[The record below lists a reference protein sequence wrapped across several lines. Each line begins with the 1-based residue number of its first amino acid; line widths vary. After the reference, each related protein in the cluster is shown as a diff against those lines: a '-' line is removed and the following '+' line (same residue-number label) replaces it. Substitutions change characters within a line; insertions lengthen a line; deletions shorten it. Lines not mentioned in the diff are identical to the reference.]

1 MFSLR
6 GPLCAGE
13 AFSGSLRSRGGVVSR
28 GETWGPGSASS
39 QAPRLHPTYLHCVGR
54 AKKGGHLLAGTG
66 ECGRASGQVMCMDLV
81 SIGPCF
87 TQCSTQH
94 PQCSMLNLT

>member
-39 QAPRLHPTYLHCVGR
+39 QAPRLHPTYLHCVGC
-54 AKKGGHLLAGTG
+54 AKKGGPLSCDLRHAIHKCGALMTDVTLSHVLVERCMINGG
-66 ECGRASGQVMCMDLV
+66 EDGWR
-81 SIGPCF
+81 
-87 TQCSTQH
+87 
-94 PQCSMLNLT
+94 